1 MKHKTLQDSF
11 LNYYWVNVTER
22 YFDFDGKTSR
32 EDYWMFTLWSFV
44 ITVIFAI
51 VSAGLLGAI
60 YSIFI
65 LFPQTAINVRRYHDL
80 GMSGWTFFVFFI
92 LFLVPFVNLIVLLC
106 HIVLMCQPSNA
117 WVMYSKDSISSIQS
131 RKKPKND
138 SNGTDLPF

>member
-92 LFLVPFVNLIVLLC
+92 LFNFSIDKIVQLKQFPQNISKFVNKQNDYFLELITAK
-106 HIVLMCQPSNA
+106 S
-117 WVMYSKDSISSIQS
+117 
-131 RKKPKND
+131 
-138 SNGTDLPF
+138 